1 MTRTQHFSSL
11 FKLAAPLAGGNLAY
25 VAMGM
30 TDTIM
35 MGWYSIE
42 DLAALVLATTLFFL
56 VLTGAGFG
64 HAVMPMVATAVAK
77 NDAVTIRRVT
87 RMGIWL
93 CLGYSVLFLPV
104 LWFSKDVLLALRQEE
119 ALSASA
125 QIYLRIAGFG
135 LFFSLVTICLKS
147 YLSAQ
152 ELTRVV
158 FIATLIMVGLN
169 AIFNWIFIFGAF
181 GIPEMGIRGA
191 AFATLLSNGLLCAAT
206 LIYALHKLPE
216 HALMHRF
223 WRPDWDILRQV
234 AVVGF
239 PIGLTALAEAGM
251 FSASSIM
258 MGWLG
263 TIPLAAHG
271 IALQVAT
278 ITFMLHMGLSQAATV
293 RAGNAIGRNDK
304 VHLIDGAKVA
314 LVLSFVL
321 SVLTMILFVSA
332 PDALI
337 SVFIKSDDPAR
348 SQILEVGRGLIYM
361 AALFQLVDGGQ
372 VLALGLLRGIQDTK
386 VPMIFASVSYWIVG
400 LPTGYILGFV
410 FGFGGLGVW
419 GGLVIGL
426 GCAAALMTWRF
437 IRKLEDY

>member
-1 MTRTQHFSSL
+1 MTRTQHFSAL
-11 FKLAAPLAGGNLAY
+11 FKLAAPLSGGNLAY

-77 NDAVTIRRVT
+77 DDAVTIRRVT

-93 CLGYSVLFLPV
+93 CLVYSAVFMPV
-104 LWFSKDVLLALRQEE
+104 LWFSEAVLLALRQEE
-119 ALSASA
+119 VLSASA

-169 AIFNWIFIFGAF
+169 AVFNWIFIFGAF

-206 LIYALHKLPE
+206 LIYALRKLPE

-304 VHLIDGAKVA
+304 AHLIDGAKVA

-321 SVLTMILFVSA
+321 SVFTMILFVSA

-337 SVFIKSDDPAR
+337 SFFIKSDDPAR
-348 SQILEVGRGLIYM
+348 AQILEVGRGLIYM

-400 LPTGYILGFV
+400 LPAGYILGFV

>member
-1 MTRTQHFSSL
+1 MTRTQHFSAL

-87 RMGIWL
+87 RLGIWL
-93 CLGYSVLFLPV
+93 CLVYSAVFMPV
-104 LWFSKDVLLALRQEE
+104 LWFSEAVLLALRQEE
-119 ALSASA
+119 VLSASA

-158 FIATLIMVGLN
+158 FIATLIMVGMN
-169 AIFNWIFIFGAF
+169 AVFNWIFIFGAF

-206 LIYALHKLPE
+206 LIYALRKLPE

-234 AVVGF
+234 AVIGF

-304 VHLIDGAKVA
+304 AHLIDGAKVA

-321 SVLTMILFVSA
+321 SVFTMILFVSA

-337 SVFIKSDDPAR
+337 SFFIKSDDPAR
-348 SQILEVGRGLIYM
+348 AQILQVGRGLIYM

-400 LPTGYILGFV
+400 LPAGYILGFV

>member
-1 MTRTQHFSSL
+1 MTRTQHFSAL

-93 CLGYSVLFLPV
+93 CLVYSAVFMPV
-104 LWFSKDVLLALRQEE
+104 LWFSEAVLLALRQEQV
-119 ALSASA
+119 LSASA

-169 AIFNWIFIFGAF
+169 AVFNWIFIFGAF

-206 LIYALHKLPE
+206 LIYALRKLPE

-304 VHLIDGAKVA
+304 AHLIDGAKVA

-321 SVLTMILFVSA
+321 SVFTMILFVSA

-337 SVFIKSDDPAR
+337 SFFIKSDDPAR
-348 SQILEVGRGLIYM
+348 TQILEVGRGLIYM

-400 LPTGYILGFV
+400 LPAGYILGFV

>member
-1 MTRTQHFSSL
+1 MTRTQHFSVL

-77 NDAVTIRRVT
+77 DDAITIRRVT

-93 CLGYSVLFLPV
+93 CLVYSAVFMPV
-104 LWFSKDVLLALRQEE
+104 LWFSEAVLLALRQEE
-119 ALSASA
+119 VLSASA

-169 AIFNWIFIFGAF
+169 AVFNWIFIFGAF

-206 LIYALHKLPE
+206 LIYALRKLPE

-263 TIPLAAHG
+263 TILLAAHG

-293 RAGNAIGRNDK
+293 RAGNAIGRSDK
-304 VHLIDGAKVA
+304 THLIDGAKVA

-321 SVLTMILFVSA
+321 SAFTMILFVSA

-337 SVFIKSDDPAR
+337 SFFIKSDDPAS

-400 LPTGYILGFV
+400 LPAGYILGFV

>member
-1 MTRTQHFSSL
+1 MTRTQHFSAL

-77 NDAVTIRRVT
+77 DDAVTIRRVT

-93 CLGYSVLFLPV
+93 CLVYSAVFMPV
-104 LWFSKDVLLALRQEE
+104 LWFSEAVLLALRQEQV
-119 ALSASA
+119 LSASA

-169 AIFNWIFIFGAF
+169 AVFNWIFIFGAF

-206 LIYALHKLPE
+206 LIYALRKLPE

-304 VHLIDGAKVA
+304 AHLIDGAKVA

-337 SVFIKSDDPAR
+337 SFFIKSDDPAR
-348 SQILEVGRGLIYM
+348 AQILEVGRGLIYM

-400 LPTGYILGFV
+400 LPAGYILGFV

>member
-1 MTRTQHFSSL
+1 MTCTQHFSAL

-93 CLGYSVLFLPV
+93 CLVYSAVFMPV
-104 LWFSKDVLLALRQEE
+104 LWFSEAVLLALRQEE
-119 ALSASA
+119 VLSASA

-169 AIFNWIFIFGAF
+169 AVFNWIFIFGAF

-206 LIYALHKLPE
+206 LIYALRKLPE

-304 VHLIDGAKVA
+304 AHLIDGAKVA

-321 SVLTMILFVSA
+321 SVFTMILFVSA

-337 SVFIKSDDPAR
+337 SFFIKSDDPAR

-400 LPTGYILGFV
+400 LPAGYILGFV